1 MIEAE
6 YSKALFELASDN
18 AKEILDELDVLIKAM
33 DENPD
38 VYQILE
44 APTISDTKKKDI
56 IKNISKDMSDVLVR
70 FLYVLIDNK
79 RFNKIK
85 GIREEYSLLVNSS
98 IKVIDVLVTSKV
110 ALNKEQKNKLE
121 SLLASKLS
129 KKVNII
135 NVVDES
141 LIGGIKCEYEGK
153 LIDLTVRGKLNQIK
167 SLL

>member
-110 ALNKEQKNKLE
+110 ALNNEQKNKLE

>member
-56 IKNISKDMSDVLVR
+56 IKNISKDMSDVLIR

>member
-38 VYQILE
+38 VYQVLE

-85 GIREEYSLLVNSS
+85 GIREEYSLLVNNS

-110 ALNKEQKNKLE
+110 ALNKEQKIKLE

-153 LIDLTVRGKLNQIK
+153 LVDLTVRGKLNQIK

>member
-18 AKEILDELDVLIKAM
+18 RKEILDELDVLIKAM
-33 DENPD
+33 DENSD
-38 VYQILE
+38 VYQVLD
-44 APTISDTKKKDI
+44 APTISDIKKKDI
-56 IKNISKDMSDVLVR
+56 IKNISKDMCDVLVR

-79 RFNKIK
+79 RFNTIK
-85 GIREEYSLLVNSS
+85 GIRDQYSLLVNSS
-98 IKVIDVLVTSKV
+98 IKAVDVLTTSKV
-110 ALNKEQKNKLE
+110 ALNNEQKVKLE
-121 SLLASKLS
+121 NLLAEKLG

-135 NVVDES
+135 NVVDEN